1 MLDVKTGQKR
11 DLIWHPGGA
20 IHGGRLSPDG
30 RWVTFML
37 VNSDSR
43 VIYVASLENAGG
55 KSESWIRVSGE
66 GRAESSFWSP
76 DGNIVYVHQGDA
88 LWARKLHPVTKAP
101 AGDAVLVQ
109 RLPGPRF
116 SALFSANGLTK
127 DTLYFVMVETTSN
140 IWLAD
145 PAGR

>member
-55 KSESWIRVSGE
+55 KSELWIRVSGE